1 MSMSTPIIIDI
12 GPTERRAFAGPRDIF
27 NTLAG
32 NNDVQCIGT
41 IKNMNLFT
49 HNYLDDRHIHGLT
62 LKVAGSPIIL
72 PPSLAFLSEPIRKM
86 AQDHAE
92 NPDYDYKGCRA
103 VLAFSQKGIEAGKT
117 NMNSTDIHLDTTCYA
132 DLLRGTY
139 DRRNSYIVSD
149 LADYTTRF
157 YTHPIIIDR
166 DEIMNT
172 ASPQQAFDRA
182 IIAKCYGAKPYIPKA
197 GEIIRFTESTP
208 HKANPV
214 RTEDD
219 GIRRTLLI
227 VDFYQDKCGSINKNP
242 NLRNHLSL

>member
-1 MSMSTPIIIDI
+1 MSMNRPIIIDI
-12 GPTERRAFAGPRDIF
+12 GPTKRRSFAGPRDIF

-32 NNDVQCIGT
+32 NNDVQCIGL
-41 IKNMNLFT
+41 IQNIDIFT
-49 HNYLDDRHIHGLT
+49 RNHFDDQHISFLT
-62 LKVAGSPIIL
+62 LKVSGSPIIL
-72 PPSLAFLSEPIRKM
+72 PPNLGFLFEPIRKM
-86 AQDHAE
+86 AQNHAE
-92 NPDYDYKGCRA
+92 NLDYDYEGCRA
-103 VLAFSQKGIEAGKT
+103 VLAFSQKAIQAGKT

-139 DRRNSYIVSD
+139 DRRSSYIVSD

-172 ASPQQAFDRA
+172 VSPQQSLDKA
-182 IIAKCYGAKPYIPKA
+182 IITHCSEARPYIPKA
-197 GEIIRFTESTP
+197 GEIIRFTECTP

-214 RTEDD
+214 RIEDN

-242 NLRNHLSL
+242 YLRNHLSL